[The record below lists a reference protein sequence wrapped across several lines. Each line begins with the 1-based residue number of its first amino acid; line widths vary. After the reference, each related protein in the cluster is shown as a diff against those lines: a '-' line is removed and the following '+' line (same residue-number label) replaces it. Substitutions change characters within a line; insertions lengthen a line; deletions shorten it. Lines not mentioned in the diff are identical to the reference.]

1 MDRFAWEQCVRD
13 CELILH
19 LYSVSQIYISEFS
32 LKSVE
37 CRANT
42 TWLWEES
49 SLHAQ
54 MALKQYQGP

>member
-19 LYSVSQIYISEFS
+19 LYSFS
-32 LKSVE
+32 TFILELVE
-37 CRANT
+37 YRANIM
-42 TWLWEES
+42 WLWEES